1 MTPLEATRRQFLRRS
16 GLGFGAAA
24 LAALLAEDG
33 WGTPVADAPG
43 SAGTDPLAPR
53 KPHLAAKA
61 KRVIYLHMI
70 GAPSHLDLFDHKPEL
85 KTRDGQEC
93 PADLLQGRRFAFIGG
108 KMTLAGSSFKFAKH
122 GKCGLEL
129 SELLPNL
136 ANVAD
141 DIAVV
146 KTLHT

>member
-1 MTPLEATRRQFLRRS
+1 MHPLAEATRRQFLRRS

-33 WGTPVADAPG
+33 RAGPAPN
-43 SAGTDPLAPR
+43 PLAPK
-53 KPHLAAKA
+53 KPMLPATA

-70 GAPSHLDLFDHKPEL
+70 GAPSHLDLFDPKPEL
-85 KTRDGQEC
+85 NKRDGQEC
-93 PADLLQGRRFAFIGG
+93 PAELLRGKRFAFLGG
-108 KMTLAGSSFKFAKH
+108 KMTLAGSPFQFARH

-136 ANVAD
+136 ATVAD
-141 DIAVV
+141 DIALV
-146 KTLHT
+146 KTV